1 MSTTG
6 ERVKAKAES
15 LLGAGCAVTDP
26 AGLARY
32 DIDGTPPSAALQAA
46 SADEVCEVV
55 RFALAEKLAI
65 VPCGGAT
72 KLSMGMPPVRYDL
85 ALDLRKLDRVLQYD
99 PGDLT
104 VSAGAGLPL
113 EALRQTLAVHHQL
126 VPLDTPYFERSTLGG
141 AIASGLDSPS
151 RELFGTARD
160 FLIGA
165 EFVTG
170 TGETGKS
177 GGCVVKNVTGY
188 DLHKLLAGS
197 LGTLAV
203 LTRVNFRTF
212 PLPAESRTFFAAF
225 ARLND
230 AGGFLQAIRDSPLLP
245 SSLELLNAR
254 AWNTA
259 LGAAIQAGMDTSDV
273 SSCTGAREEWLVVA
287 GFGGNAAV
295 CSRQER
301 DLMAMA
307 GRASATNAQSWT
319 GDSDA
324 LARQVIREALP
335 AIWESGGGT
344 GMIVRIGTSPAS
356 ATALIGSLCCAPELQ
371 PFRPMVLARGGGT
384 VYFALSPSAGGGS
397 SDAFPGAVRTALA
410 IIAKHAAPAMI
421 PWCAPQWKSELPVWG
436 EAGRDILLMR
446 RIKQAFD
453 PQGIFAPGRFAGGI

>member
-1 MSTTG
+1 MSTAG
-6 ERVKAKAES
+6 ERVKARAES
-15 LLGAGCAVTDP
+15 LLGAGCAVTDA
-26 AGLARY
+26 AGLVRY
-32 DIDGTPPSAALQAA
+32 GIDGTLPAAALQPAN
-46 SADEVCEVV
+46 ADEVCEVV

-72 KLSMGMPPVRYDL
+72 KLSMGMPPARYDV
-85 ALDLRKLDRVLQYD
+85 ALDMRKLDRVLQYD

-113 EALRQTLAVHHQL
+113 EALRQTLAAHRQL
-126 VPLDTPYFERSTLGG
+126 VPLDTPHFERSTLGG

-151 RELFGTARD
+151 RELYGTARD

-170 TGETGKS
+170 TGEAGKS

-212 PLPAESRTFFAAF
+212 PLPAESRTFFGAF
-225 ARLND
+225 AKLDD
-230 AGGFLQAIRDSPLLP
+230 AGAFLRAIRDSALSP
-245 SSLELLNAR
+245 SSLELLSAR
-254 AWNTA
+254 AWNAA
-259 LGAAIQAGMDTSDV
+259 LGAAKQDGAHASDLRICTS
-273 SSCTGAREEWLVVA
+273 SAEEWLVVA

-295 CSRQER
+295 CSRQEH
-301 DLMAMA
+301 DLIAMA
-307 GRASATNAQSWT
+307 ARASATNMQSWT

-324 LARQVIREALP
+324 FARKVIREALP
-335 AIWESGGGT
+335 AIWESGGEEGV
-344 GMIVRIGTSPAS
+344 ISRIGAAPAS
-356 ATALIGSLCCAPELQ
+356 ATALIHRLCGAPELQ
-371 PFRPMVLARGGGT
+371 PFRPMVLARGCGT
-384 VYFALSPSAGGGS
+384 VYFALSPSAESGS
-397 SDAFPGAVRTALA
+397 RDAFPGAARAALA
-410 IIAKHAAPAMI
+410 MIARHGAPVTI

-436 EAGRDILLMR
+436 EPGKDILLMR

-453 PQGIFAPGRFAGGI
+453 PQGIFAPSRFAGGI